1 MERRILPGGRYRH
14 FKGGLYQ
21 VITLAKHTETGEQM
35 VIYQALYGDFAIYA
49 RPYDSFVSEVD
60 HQKYPEAA
68 QKNRFEEQE
77 EADTPADF
85 SQPLEQKAVINSSG
99 DGYIETKDGR
109 IRKDLY
115 DFLEAKS
122 YQEMMNVMVGM
133 RNRLDES
140 VLLNIAACLDISLG
154 REGTPEEYYDAIV
167 ACIRAKERYEIRR
180 S

>member
-1 MERRILPGGRYRH
+1 MERRILPGERYRH
-14 FKGGLYQ
+14 SNGELYQ
-21 VITLAKHTETGEQM
+21 IITLAKHTQTGEQM

-49 RPYDSFVSEVD
+49 SPYDSFISEAD
-60 HQKYPEAA
+60 HQKCPETA
-68 QKNRFEEQE
+68 QP
-77 EADTPADF
+77 PA
-85 SQPLEQKAVINSSG
+85 QKAVINSSG

-154 REGTPEEYYDAIV
+154 HEGTPEEYYDAIV